1 MYINLSSGGLRS
13 LNMHQ
18 EKRFCPQC
26 LTESP
31 NTLVA
36 NQQ

>member
-18 EKRFCPQC
+18 EKSSQC

-31 NTLVA
+31 NTLAA